1 MSVPDEAAA
10 TLLQQL
16 SGESKRDVAGEF
28 TAALRRRFP
37 VEIKQAE
44 LDRLF

>member
-1 MSVPDEAAA
+1 MPDEAAA
-10 TLLQQL
+10 TLVQQL
-16 SGESKRDVAGEF
+16 SGEIKRDVAGEF

>member
-1 MSVPDEAAA
+1 VPDAAGA
-10 TLLQQL
+10 ALQQQL
-16 SGESKRDVAGEF
+16 SGEVKRDLAGEL
-28 TAALRRRFP
+28 TAELRRRFP